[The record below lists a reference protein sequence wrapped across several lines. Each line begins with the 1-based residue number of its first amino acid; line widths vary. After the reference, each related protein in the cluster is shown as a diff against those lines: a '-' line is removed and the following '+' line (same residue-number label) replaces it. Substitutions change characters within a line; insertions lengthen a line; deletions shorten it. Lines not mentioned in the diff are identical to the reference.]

1 MRTVVV
7 TFPGS
12 NCDSDVYQAIKSVGG
27 RPEFRWHRDAELG
40 AVDAVV
46 LPGGFSYGDYLRGGA
61 IARISP
67 TMEQV
72 VAFAAGGGPVLGI
85 CNGFQILCEAGLLPG
100 ALTRNDTLKFESK
113 DVWIR
118 VENSDTIF
126 SSDYGT
132 GQALRMP
139 IAHAEGNYYADGAT
153 LDLLESEGK
162 VVFRY
167 CDPDGNDDERWNP
180 NGSARGI
187 AGIRNEAGNVLG
199 MMPHPERAIED
210 VLGSVDGLG
219 VFTSL
224 VRQLSPAF
232 YAMPTST
239 HQGTKRE
246 RELGD

>member
-1 MRTVVV
+1 MRTAVV

-12 NCDSDVYQAIKSVGG
+12 NCDYDVYQAIKSVGG
-27 RPEFRWHRDAELG
+27 DPEFTWHRDAMLDT
-40 AVDAVV
+40 VDAVV
-46 LPGGFSYGDYLRGGA
+46 LPGGFSYGDYLRAGA
-61 IARISP
+61 IARMSP
-67 TMEQV
+67 IMEQV
-72 VAFAAGGGPVLGI
+72 VAFAAAGGPVLGI

-118 VENSDTIF
+118 VESADTMF
-126 SSDYGT
+126 SSDYVE

-139 IAHAEGNYYADGAT
+139 IAHAEGNYYADQET
-153 LDLLESEGK
+153 LDSLESGGQ

-167 CDPDGNDDERWNP
+167 CDPNGNDDEGWNP
-180 NGSARGI
+180 NGSARSI

-199 MMPHPERAIED
+199 MMPHPERAVED

-224 VRQLSPAF
+224 VRQLSTA
-232 YAMPTST
+232 AA
-239 HQGTKRE
+239 
-246 RELGD
+246 